1 MRVLVELRA
10 MSNCVYDL
18 MYHHKLQG
26 FLYRL
31 LAGSAYADLHDRRGY
46 KFFCFSN
53 IFPSVDMHEDDVR
66 RFLISSPDTGL
77 IGVFVKGLDS
87 IQRSKERVNI
97 GEMSFSVEGVSVLEP
112 KVGRSCV
119 LAAGTPIVVRIP
131 KANYSRYGIVPPED
145 YEYVYWRKQ
154 YPFEA
159 FVRQIEDNIFKKYNQ
174 FYGTQLE
181 AFPIFEQFTFQKQ
194 VCNHLVIDGRETKI
208 FGSIWRFPTSGLS
221 EERWRILQFGL
232 DSGFG
237 ELNSAGFG
245 FMNLVKD
252 NQQE

>member
-1 MRVLVELRA
+1 MRLLVELRA
-10 MSNCVYDL
+10 LCDCVYDL

-31 LAGSAYADLHDRRGY
+31 LAGSTYAGLHDRRGY

-53 IFPSVDMHEDDVR
+53 IFPSLDMQEGDLR
-66 RFLISSPDTGL
+66 RFLVSSPDTGL
-77 IGVFVKGLDS
+77 IEVSVEQLDKL
-87 IQRSKERVNI
+87 QRSGERVNV
-97 GEMSFSVEGVSVLEP
+97 GEMSFNVEGVSVLEP
-112 KVGRSCV
+112 NVGRSCV
-119 LAAGTPIVVRIP
+119 MAAGTPIVVRIP
-131 KANYSRYGIVPPED
+131 RANYARYGIEPPED

-154 YPFEA
+154 YPFDA
-159 FVRQIEDNIFKKYNQ
+159 FVRQLEDNLFKKYNT
-174 FYGTQLE
+174 FYNTRLE
-181 AFPIFEQFTFQKQ
+181 SFPIFEQFTFQKQ
-194 VCNHLVIDGRETKI
+194 VCNHLVIDGREVKI
-208 FGSIWRFPTSGLS
+208 FGGIWRFPTSGLS

>member
-1 MRVLVELRA
+1 MRVLVELGA
-10 MSNCVYDL
+10 VCDCVYDL

-26 FLYRL
+26 FLYDL
-31 LAGSAYADLHDRRGY
+31 LRGSSYGGLHDRRGY

-53 IFPSVDMHEDDVR
+53 IFPSVDMREGDVR
-66 RFLISSPDTGL
+66 RFLFSSPDAGL
-77 IGVFVKGLDS
+77 IQVLVEQLDKL
-87 IQRSKERVNI
+87 QRRGERINV
-97 GEMSFSVEGVSVLEP
+97 GEMSFCVEGVSVLEP
-112 KVGRSCV
+112 RVGRSCV
-119 LAAGTPIVVRIP
+119 LAAGTPIVIRIP
-131 KANYSRYGIVPPED
+131 RANYARYGIEPPED
-145 YEYVYWRKQ
+145 YKYVYWRKQ
-154 YPFEA
+154 YPFDA
-159 FVRQIEDNIFKKYNQ
+159 FVRQLEDNLFKKYNT

-194 VCNHLVIDGRETKI
+194 VCNHLVIDGREVKI
-208 FGSIWRFPTSGLS
+208 LGSIWRFPTSGLS

>member
-1 MRVLVELRA
+1 MRLLVELSA
-10 MSNCVYDL
+10 LCDCVYDL

-26 FLYRL
+26 FLYDL
-31 LAGSAYADLHDRRGY
+31 LRDSSYSGLHDRRGY

-53 IFPSVDMHEDDVR
+53 IFPSVDMQEGDAR
-66 RFLISSPDTGL
+66 RFLVSSPDAGL
-77 IGVFVKGLDS
+77 IQVFMEQLNKL
-87 IQRSKERVNI
+87 QRSRERVNV
-97 GEMSFSVEGVSVLEP
+97 GEMSFCVEGVSVLEP
-112 KVGRSCV
+112 RVGRSCV
-119 LAAGTPIVVRIP
+119 LAAGTPIVIRIP
-131 KANYSRYGIVPPED
+131 RANYARYGIEPPED

-154 YPFEA
+154 YPFDA
-159 FVRQIEDNIFKKYNQ
+159 FVRQLEDNLFKKYNT

-194 VCNHLVIDGRETKI
+194 VCNHLVIDGREVKI
-208 FGSIWRFPTSGLS
+208 FGGIWRFPTSGLS

>member
-1 MRVLVELRA
+1 MRVLVELKA
-10 MSNCVYDL
+10 KANCVYDL

-26 FLYRL
+26 FLYDL
-31 LAGSAYADLHDRRGY
+31 LRGSAYGDLHDRRGY

-53 IFPSVDMHEDDVR
+53 IFPSVDMHESDMR
-66 RFLISSPDTGL
+66 RFLVSSPDEGL
-77 IGVFVKGLDS
+77 IGVFAGGLDKL
-87 IQRSKERVNI
+87 QRGRERVNI

-112 KVGRSCV
+112 KIGGSCV

-131 KANYSRYGIVPPED
+131 KANYARYGIVPPQD

-159 FVRQIEDNIFKKYNQ
+159 FVKQIEDNLFKKYNQ
-174 FYGTQLE
+174 FYGMELE
-181 AFPIFEQFTFQKQ
+181 AFPIFEQFLFQKQ
-194 VCNHLVIDGRETKI
+194 VCNHLVIDGREVKI
-208 FGSIWRFPTSGLS
+208 FGSIWRFPTSELS
-221 EERWRILQFGL
+221 EERWRILKFGL